1 MWTDDLRKT
10 LDLILIAGL
19 NAQHSPTITLPNGT
33 SWIYMV
39 EIWILVSDIFSMFRS
54 IFAAKQTHCMV
65 CLSSTF
71 HNSSSSQ
78 NSAFIQSLFFR
89 VCEPQLF
96 HFIEVCMYH
105 LHVLLLSPGNI
116 NIFLSIVVWICMTPL
131 RHLSCIIY
139 EMHIATTRWLTHTQ
153 VSNRELNWYVSMCV

>member
-54 IFAAKQTHCMV
+54 IFAAKQAHCMV
-65 CLSSTF
+65 CFSSTF

-96 HFIEVCMYH
+96 HFIEVCMCH
-105 LHVLLLSPGNI
+105 LHVLLLSPVEHKHFSVNCCLNLHDTSEAPI
-116 NIFLSIVVWICMTPL
+116 LHYLWNAHSNHKM
-131 RHLSCIIY
+131 
-139 EMHIATTRWLTHTQ
+139 THTYSSKQ
-153 VSNRELNWYVSMCV
+153 QGT